1 MNYSQGSESIF
12 HSSLYV
18 PLVILLPCWIS
29 SSSLTIKSSVTS
41 AYHYIQLHMYPWAEC
56 ALQGP
61 SCSMNMW
68 KAKVMWKCGGAGCTT
83 CGELGARCTMD
94 WWASHLNDASR
105 ELFVHQVSSMD
116 DTWMPTFAP
125 EALQWRASF
134 LCTRYHQ
141 QMIPKWTLL
150 QWTSI
155 AHNNEPLH
163 ANIIKDDIG
172 KNTFAMN

>member
-41 AYHYIQLHMYPWAEC
+41 AYHYIQLHMYPWAER

-68 KAKVMWKCGGAGCTT
+68 KAKAM
-83 CGELGARCTMD
+83 RI
-94 WWASHLNDASR
+94 
-105 ELFVHQVSSMD
+105 
-116 DTWMPTFAP
+116 
-125 EALQWRASF
+125 
-134 LCTRYHQ
+134 Y
-141 QMIPKWTLL
+141 LL
-150 QWTSI
+150 QKSNLKGVSICLLQRSISILCLHLINSASGHCGNLSELTVQPEKTELNSPGAKTKASWTSDGRSDGSI
-155 AHNNEPLH
+155 
-163 ANIIKDDIG
+163 
-172 KNTFAMN
+172 FASAASQNWKSQESRLE